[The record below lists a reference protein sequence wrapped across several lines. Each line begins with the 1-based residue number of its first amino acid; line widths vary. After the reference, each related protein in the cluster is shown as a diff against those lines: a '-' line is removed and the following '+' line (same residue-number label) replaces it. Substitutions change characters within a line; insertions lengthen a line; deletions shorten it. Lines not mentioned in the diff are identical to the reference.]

1 MPTAAGKLEIYEDGV
16 RRIVPLDK
24 DQTTLGRLEGSD
36 VQVVG
41 ADVSRKHAEILRQGD
56 GYVVR
61 DLESRFGTFVNDQRV
76 QQQALSHGD
85 RLRLGPGDR
94 TEIHFLIEG
103 ADSSERSTHTSQA
116 GTGFGGDLRQIT
128 VLLEGLRALGSGRV
142 LEEVLAIVLDSA
154 ISLVGADRGFV
165 MLATPEGVLEFKL
178 ARSRGGAT
186 LAGEGIVT
194 SRKVPEEVF
203 TSGQPQVKTD
213 LTDPNLGGDHQRT
226 LSFGIRAVMCVPL
239 RLARFGAGADASA
252 AAAKA
257 ANDDVVFGGGPA
269 ARIIGVL
276 YLDSQVR
283 AGAASTTTIGA
294 LEALAGEAAV
304 AIESA
309 RLYREAVENAH
320 LKQDMDF
327 AREVQRALLPPAEH
341 VCEGLELAGVT
352 VPCREIGGDFFDYF
366 DVPGGHLGIALADV
380 TGHGA
385 SAALLAA
392 KVQGILSS
400 VAAAQ
405 ASAAAAVHELNAAL
419 TRRAVPRRF
428 ATLAY
433 VILACDGRLLSC
445 NAGHNPPLVLRADG
459 AVSTLEKGGLL
470 LGQFDWA
477 TFEEE
482 TVGLAPGDTLL
493 MYSDGL
499 VEAADAAGEQ
509 FGETRLLECLAA
521 APGLSPNAILERLLR
536 AVSDFTGSTVQAD
549 DITVVAV
556 RFRGR

>member
-1 MPTAAGKLEIYEDGV
+1 MAVGKLEIYEDGV
-16 RRIVPLDK
+16 RRVVALDK
-24 DQTTLGRLEGSD
+24 DHVTLGRLESSD
-36 VQVVG
+36 VHVAG
-41 ADVSRKHAEILRQGD
+41 ADVSRKHAEVVREGD
-56 GYVVR
+56 SYLLR
-61 DLESRFGTFVNDQRV
+61 DLESRFGTYVNDQRV
-76 QQQALSHGD
+76 QQHVLRHGD

-94 TEIHFLIEG
+94 TEIHFLLDGKET
-103 ADSSERSTHTSQA
+103 AERSTRTSQA
-116 GTGFGGDLRQIT
+116 SVGFVGDLRQIT

-165 MLATPEGVLEFKL
+165 MLANPEGALEFKL
-178 ARSRGGAT
+178 ARGRGGVT
-186 LAGEGIVT
+186 LESAGIAT
-194 SRKVPEEVF
+194 SRKIPDEVF
-203 TSGQPQVKTD
+203 ASGQPQVKTD
-213 LTDPNLGGDHQRT
+213 LTSPDLGADHKRT

-239 RLARFGAGADASA
+239 RLARFGAVAGAGAPPA
-252 AAAKA
+252 AAESGA
-257 ANDDVVFGGGPA
+257 AVFGDAPR

-276 YLDSQVR
+276 YLDSQMRTGTV
-283 AGAASTTTIGA
+283 SPTTVAA

-309 RLYREAVENAH
+309 RLYREAEENAH
-320 LKQDMDF
+320 LKQELDF
-327 AREVQRALLPPAEH
+327 AREVQRALLPPGEH
-341 VCEGLELAGVT
+341 ACEGLELAGVT

-366 DVPGGHLGIALADV
+366 EVPGGHLGIALADV

-400 VAAAQ
+400 VAAAN
-405 ASAAAAVHELNAAL
+405 ASAAVAVHQLNVAL
-419 TRRAVPRRF
+419 SRRAVPRRF

-433 VILACDGRLLSC
+433 AILACDGAVLSC

-459 AVSTLEKGGLL
+459 SVTTLEKGGLL

-482 TVGLAPGDTLL
+482 SVHLRPGDTLI

-499 VEAADAAGEQ
+499 VEAADASAEQ
-509 FGETRLLECLAA
+509 FGEARLLECLAA

-536 AVSDFTGSTVQAD
+536 AVSEFTGSTLQAD
-549 DITVVAV
+549 DITLLAV
-556 RFRGR
+556 RYVGR